1 MAKFQQ
7 NQSAIPRVLFSVF
20 CLTVI
25 IAGGVFILDQGRSPY
40 HAGAIP
46 LAEPVTQTVL
56 PAPPVPVPARVATAS
71 LTPAK
76 ALHQLGMDTETDLR
90 DLIGGVLRAFDD
102 TSSGRVLESYVVWA
116 VKAGKSD
123 AYVDSLLNSAAAK
136 GHFEIPLALTTL
148 SGRLDTQSLLK
159 SVLLAA
165 THDGPA
171 PNTKVPQKHPLR
183 LSDSLV
189 GLSLAYYGDPRD
201 HMRIA
206 DANGPINRMAE
217 AQVGQIFEIPGL

>member
-1 MAKFQQ
+1 MAKIQQ
-7 NQSAIPRVLFSVF
+7 NQSAIPRVLFAVF

-25 IAGGVFILDQGRSPY
+25 FAGGGFILDQGRSPY
-40 HAGAIP
+40 HAGVIP
-46 LAEPVTQTVL
+46 MAEPVTQAIL
-56 PAPPVPVPARVATAS
+56 PSPSVPVPAGAATVS

-76 ALHQLGMDTETDLR
+76 ALYQLGFNAETDLS
-90 DLIGGVLRAFDD
+90 DLIGGVVRGLDD
-102 TSSGRVLESYVVWA
+102 TSSGDVIGAYVVWA

-123 AYVDSLLNSAAAK
+123 AYVDSLLNSAAAQ

-165 THDGPA
+165 KHDGRA
-171 PNTKVPQKHPLR
+171 PNLMVPQKHPLR

-206 DANGPINRMAE
+206 DANGPISRMAE
-217 AQVGQIFEIPGL
+217 AQVGQMFEIPGL